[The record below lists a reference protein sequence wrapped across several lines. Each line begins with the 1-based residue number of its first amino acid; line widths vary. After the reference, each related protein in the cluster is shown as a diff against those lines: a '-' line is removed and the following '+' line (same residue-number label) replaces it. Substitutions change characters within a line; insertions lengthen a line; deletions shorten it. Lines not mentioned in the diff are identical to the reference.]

1 MQQLASKL
9 LSFVVSVRVMA
20 FLFII
25 FAISMGMG
33 TFIEHWYNTST
44 AFKLV
49 YNAWWFEAILFL
61 FCINFIGNIKRY
73 NLTKFRKWPILLIH
87 ISLIVILIGA
97 FFTRY
102 TGFEG
107 LISIREGESSNLIVS
122 KKTYLKAVI
131 TDANKDAYNKLTIH
145 KPLLLSVVGDNSVEL
160 NDEVNETSFQIN
172 VEDYTINA
180 EQEFQEDPL
189 GDYYLK
195 ITFAQQ
201 NLSETIYIKSGEV
214 KLIGNKLIA
223 FNQETRNAINIKKN
237 RDSYF
242 INSPSAGTFT
252 RMSDEIQDTLNQN
265 ETKKLKFRWL
275 YQLQDAQIVF
285 QKFNDRGRLI
295 YNSKNFSEDDATP
308 DILKVSISSGDTKK
322 ELILQGNTGLIGD
335 PKTIK
340 VGDLLFALSF
350 GSKPIYLPYKIRL
363 NDFIAEKYPGTENSY
378 ASFESDLTVIS
389 ENDTFD
395 TRVFMNN
402 ILDYQGYRF
411 FQASFH
417 PDEKGTIL
425 SVNHDKTGTLIT
437 YTGYFLLY
445 FSLILIFIDKKSRFS
460 FVRRKLRKLQS
471 VKATTGA
478 LFFFVLLT
486 ASPSLSAQSF
496 FEKSLTKQTIDSL
509 LKSQEIN
516 QDHAAKFG
524 KLIVQDGNGRM
535 KPINTFSS
543 ELLRKVYDSDHYK
556 NLTSEQVFL
565 SMVQYPELWYEVPI
579 IKLEDNNRLK
589 KILNLDSDTKYAALS
604 DLFYDNGGYRLASHL
619 GQAYSAFMPT
629 NFQESLIDLDRK
641 SNLLHFAIN
650 GKALRIFPIPDD
662 PSDKWI
668 SFIEFEQSDVQGADS
683 LFIKNI
689 LPLYI
694 SSLVVAQLENNY
706 KEPNILLDKIQAY
719 QVKYGSHVRPSKL
732 KIDTEVFYNTINIFE
747 KLRTWYL
754 IAGLFLILFSIVRIT
769 SNLHWL
775 NEIIRIVKYFI
786 ILLFLFHTIGISVR
800 WYISGHAPW
809 SDAYESMIYVS
820 WATLLF
826 GILLS
831 KGSHLTLGA
840 ASFIT
845 SIILVVAHWNWMD
858 PAISNLEPVL
868 NSYWLMIHVAIIVA
882 SYGPFTLS
890 MILSF
895 IALVLMALTTI
906 KNHNRLVIT
915 VSELLYITELSLT
928 VGLVMLT
935 IGNFLGGQWANE
947 SWGRYWGWD
956 PKETWALISIIIYAF
971 VIHLRII
978 PALKNKWVFSVA
990 ALLSYY
996 SILMTYFGVN
1006 FYLSGLHSYANGD
1019 KVVTPVFIYY
1029 SLGLILVLSLIS
1041 NYKYKK
1047 YYIKKLQH

>member
-1 MQQLASKL
+1 MQQLASKM

-73 NLTKFRKWPILLIH
+73 NLTRLRKWPILLIH

-102 TGFEG
+102 IGFEG

-131 TDANKDAYNKLTIH
+131 TDATKDAYSKLTIH
-145 KPLLLSVVGDNSVEL
+145 NPLLLSVVGDNSVEIS
-160 NDEVNETSFQIN
+160 DEINETSFKIN

-201 NLSETIYIKSGEV
+201 NISETIYIKSGEV

-223 FNQETRNAINIKKN
+223 FDRETINAINISKTK
-237 RDSYF
+237 DSYF
-242 INSPSAGTFT
+242 INSPSPGTLT
-252 RMSDEIQDTLNQN
+252 RMSDKVQDTLNLN
-265 ETKKLKFRWL
+265 DTKKLKFRWL
-275 YQLQDAQIVF
+275 YQFKDAQLVF
-285 QKFNDRGRLI
+285 QKFNNKGKLI
-295 YNSKNFSEDDATP
+295 FNSKSFSEDDLTP
-308 DILKVSISSGDTKK
+308 DILKVSISSGDRTK
-322 ELILQGNTGLIGD
+322 ELTLQGNTGVIGD
-335 PKTIK
+335 PKTTK
-340 VGDLLFALSF
+340 VGDLLFTLSF
-350 GSKPIYLPYKIRL
+350 GSKPIYLPYKIKL

-389 ENDTFD
+389 DNDSLD
-395 TRVFMNN
+395 ARVYMNN
-402 ILDYQGYRF
+402 ILDYKGYRF

-417 PDEKGTIL
+417 PDEKGTVL

-437 YTGYFLLY
+437 YIGYFLLY

-460 FVRRKLRKLQS
+460 FVRRKLRKLVTEKS
-471 VKATTGA
+471 SSISL
-478 LFFFVLLT
+478 LFFLLT
-486 ASPSLSAQSF
+486 TSPSLFAQTFINQSPN
-496 FEKSLTKQTIDSL
+496 KNSTDSL
-509 LKSQEIN
+509 LVSQEIN
-516 QDHAAKFG
+516 KDHAVKFG
-524 KLIVQDGNGRM
+524 QLVIQDGNGRM
-535 KPINTFSS
+535 KPVNTFSS
-543 ELLRKVYDSDHYK
+543 EFLRKITNNTEFNGLNPD
-556 NLTSEQVFL
+556 QVFL
-565 SMVQYPELWYEVPI
+565 SMNLYPELWSDIPI
-579 IKLEDNNRLK
+579 IQVKNHKRLKEILKLSPEVEVIALSNLFGSNRFYQLAPYLED
-589 KILNLDSDTKYAALS
+589 
-604 DLFYDNGGYRLASHL
+604 
-619 GQAYSAFMPT
+619 AYSAFIP
-629 NFQESLIDLDRK
+629 NKFQESLIDLDRK
-641 SNLLHFAIN
+641 ANLLQFVLK
-650 GKALRIFPIPDD
+650 GKSLRIFPIPDD
-662 PSDKWI
+662 TTQKWI
-668 SFIEFEQSDVQGADS
+668 SHPEFSDEDFYGVDS
-683 LFIKNI
+683 LFVKNI
-689 LPLYI
+689 LPLYF
-694 SSLVVAQLENNY
+694 SSLVSAQKNNNY
-706 KEPNILLDKIQAY
+706 EKPNVFLDKIKTY
-719 QVKYGSHVRPSKL
+719 QIKYGNNIRPSKR
-732 KIDTEVFYNTINIFE
+732 KISAEIFYNTINIFE
-747 KLRTWYL
+747 KLRIWYL
-754 IAGLFLILFSIVRIT
+754 MVGLLLILFSILNIT
-769 SNLHWL
+769 TNLHWL
-775 NEIIRIVKYFI
+775 NGIISFVKYFI
-786 ILLFLFHTIGISVR
+786 ILLFFFHTIGICVR

-831 KGSHLTLGA
+831 KGSNLTLGA

-858 PAISNLEPVL
+858 PAISNLQPVL

-890 MILSF
+890 MMLSF
-895 IALVLMALTTI
+895 IVLVLMALTTK
-906 KNHNRLVIT
+906 KNYNRLAST

-978 PALKNKWVFSVA
+978 PALKNKWVFSVIS
-990 ALLSYY
+990 LLSYY

-1019 KVVTPVFIYY
+1019 KIVTPSFIYY
-1029 SLGLILVLSLIS
+1029 SLSLILILSLIS
-1041 NYKYKK
+1041 YFKYQIF
-1047 YYIKKLQH
+1047 YANKLRI